1 VTVASRRSSDG
12 LDICIF
18 CMTCDFGVLTL
29 LTDSFS
35 LSAILRRRHRA
46 RASRKPET
54 RDPRVPYAGKSP
66 LSAIAPSA
74 NCSATALKK
83 ALAAPALRMAGT
95 SYALALSVVT
105 YLAAPA
111 FRARTA

>member
-1 VTVASRRSSDG
+1 M
-12 LDICIF
+12 DICIF

-54 RDPRVPYAGKSP
+54 RDHKQPYAGKSP
-66 LSAIAPSA
+66 LSGIAPSA